1 MKPSYQLGTKTSL
14 ICIRR
19 RNRRMKNRLMGRM
32 FSIRPWYPEKDGW
45 ILIFDLLRKSRI
57 MDTPQPPRSVIDKFD
72 LVSGI
77 PRKLNPPTNKMTSAG
92 PTAIAMPKYSK
103 GRNGFVLSKNAAM
116 KIKPNPPKA
125 MVRLTITA
133 RRISG
138 SGSRLTDKITNDV

>member
-1 MKPSYQLGTKTSL
+1 
-14 ICIRR
+14 
-19 RNRRMKNRLMGRM
+19 
-32 FSIRPWYPEKDGW
+32 
-45 ILIFDLLRKSRI
+45 